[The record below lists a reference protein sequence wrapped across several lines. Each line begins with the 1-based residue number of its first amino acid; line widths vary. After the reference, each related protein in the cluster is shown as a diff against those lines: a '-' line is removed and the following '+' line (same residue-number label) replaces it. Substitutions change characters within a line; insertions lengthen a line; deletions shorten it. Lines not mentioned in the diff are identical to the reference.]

1 MPSDLRR
8 RAILTKLKDA
18 GEVIIVDLVEEFG
31 TSSMTIRR
39 DLEFLEMEGLARRI
53 RGGAISSLGRSFETP
68 IALRAGTANRV
79 KQNIGRAAADLIHEN
94 ETVIIDVGT
103 TTLELAKALTRNL
116 KFTAITSSLQ
126 IASELSTKPEIRTIV
141 TGGVLRTGE
150 MSMIGSTA
158 ENTLSSFNCDTVF
171 LGVGGISADSGLTE
185 FNLEDA
191 QVKQAAIKAARR
203 CVVLADATK
212 LGQVAFASV
221 ASADQID
228 VLITD
233 AEPNNPVVREL
244 EKLGV
249 DVIHVE
255 QNIESE
261 EK

>member
-1 MPSDLRR
+1 MSSDLRR

-53 RGGAISSLGRSFETP
+53 RGGAISSLGRSFEPP

-103 TTLELAKALTRNL
+103 TTLELAKSLTRNL

-150 MSMIGSTA
+150 MSMIGNTA

-185 FNLEDA
+185 FNIEDA
-191 QVKQAAIKAARR
+191 QVKQAAIKASRR

-255 QNIESE
+255 QNKKSE